1 VGSFGRRFFLPI
13 TSHHKRYQVMDN
25 FSHTFGKH
33 DLKLGGELNSNGTT
47 QVFIGFAGGVYN
59 FDSLSDFKNR
69 RPASFRQLFGINGHD
84 AVESGTVPY
93 FWQHEFGFYV
103 QDNWRVNPRLTLNLG
118 FRWDGVKNPQPQFTP
133 IPGDQ
138 VALGRPVI
146 TGSGVTQRVGKVPQS
161 IPNDYN
167 NVAPRVGVAYDLTG
181 SGKTIVRGGVGI
193 YYGSI
198 PTIFMAGVLSGM
210 GLRGQDFTFLRCSAS
225 PPGQPCIN
233 DSTGVLTIGAT
244 TVKYPGKLPGQAP
257 ASLLPF
263 LPPPPVVYADPDT
276 EGARVLNIQ
285 VGVEHEIV
293 RNFSV
298 SASYSYNQSENLRIG
313 GFNSAPYDRT
323 LSPAGVTFDS
333 FGRSIGPA
341 APGCTVGLAFC
352 IQRLPQSIN
361 PVTGKPV
368 ISAAGALTTFGR
380 ARYHAFILQAK
391 KTFSHNYQFGA
402 NYTLSKNED
411 NATSE
416 RDTDAF
422 FGPSDPFNLE
432 LDYGTSQLDIRHQFS
447 AYGYFLLPLKIEFS
461 TFISARS
468 GRAYPAYRGF
478 CPGTGYQDGFQCS
491 NFFISAIRPA
501 LKSGGLLP
509 RFPFRNADFAQWDVR
524 LGREFPIYER
534 LKLRFT
540 AEAFNLTNR
549 SNAVSNTAGFS
560 VNAVHCGGLSAE
572 CVPDLPLG
580 PSFLD
585 APSPRGPIAGQFGLK
600 FIF

>member
-1 VGSFGRRFFLPI
+1 
-13 TSHHKRYQVMDN
+13 
-25 FSHTFGKH
+25 
-33 DLKLGGELNSNGTT
+33 
-47 QVFIGFAGGVYN
+47 
-59 FDSLSDFKNR
+59 
-69 RPASFRQLFGINGHD
+69 
-84 AVESGTVPY
+84 
-93 FWQHEFGFYV
+93 
-103 QDNWRVNPRLTLNLG
+103 
-118 FRWDGVKNPQPQFTP
+118 
-133 IPGDQ
+133 
-138 VALGRPVI
+138 
-146 TGSGVTQRVGKVPQS
+146 
-161 IPNDYN
+161 
-167 NVAPRVGVAYDLTG
+167 
-181 SGKTIVRGGVGI
+181 
-193 YYGSI
+193 
-198 PTIFMAGVLSGM
+198 
-210 GLRGQDFTFLRCSAS
+210 
-225 PPGQPCIN
+225 
-233 DSTGVLTIGAT
+233 
-244 TVKYPGKLPGQAP
+244 
-257 ASLLPF
+257 
-263 LPPPPVVYADPDT
+263 
-276 EGARVLNIQ
+276 
-285 VGVEHEIV
+285 
-293 RNFSV
+293 
-298 SASYSYNQSENLRIG
+298 
-313 GFNSAPYDRT
+313 
-323 LSPAGVTFDS
+323 
-333 FGRSIGPA
+333 
-341 APGCTVGLAFC
+341 VGLAFC